1 MSAESYK
8 TRYFNKIQYD
18 EVLGA
23 LCKTSTKIEKIKAE
37 YEYYYALP
45 DDIREFFV
53 MPYNYIENDGSA
65 SYYIEKLDIE
75 DAAKQYVS
83 NTKSRDWYD
92 KLMEHVDRFLS
103 VAPIQELTAKSMVE
117 EAYDLVVRKSAMR
130 VGLLEQEQGWLSSP
144 YRAEL
149 EALGITPKSLVARLE
164 KAFNFFIK
172 DRSTHRKTL
181 SHGDLCFSNI
191 LWSEEQDI
199 FRLIDPKGIE
209 SLYLDEYYDIAKLCH
224 SITGNYDDIVYEN
237 YELDYENKTVK
248 ITRQEDEYYWD
259 TFRQWTID
267 RGFSFE
273 LVRVYETSIFISML
287 VNHLDDDKRVAA
299 FMLNASRHLE
309 TLSCGIESVD
319 ED

>member
-1 MSAESYK
+1 MDNELYK
-8 TRYFNKIQYD
+8 TRYFNKIHYD
-18 EVLGA
+18 DAKGA
-23 LCKTSTKIEKIKAE
+23 LCKTSTKVEKIRAE

-45 DDIREFFV
+45 EDIKEMFV
-53 MPYNYIENDGSA
+53 MPYNYTETADSA
-65 SYYIEKLDIE
+65 SYYIEKLDLE

-83 NTKSRDWYD
+83 NEMSRESYD
-92 KLMEHVDRFLS
+92 KLMEHVDQFLS
-103 VAPIQELTAKSMVE
+103 LSPAEKIPAKAMVE

-130 VGLLEQEQGWLSSP
+130 VELLEQDQRWMSSP
-144 YRAEL
+144 YRSEL
-149 EALGITPKSLVARLE
+149 EELGITPKSLVARLE
-164 KAFNFFIK
+164 KAFTFFIN
-172 DRSTHRKTL
+172 DRTTYKRVL
-181 SHGDLCFSNI
+181 AHGDLCLSNI
-191 LWSEEQDI
+191 LWSDERDV
-199 FRLIDPKGIE
+199 FKLIDPKGIE

-237 YELDYENKTVK
+237 YELDYVNKTVK

-267 RGFSFE
+267 KGLSFE

-309 TLSCGIESVD
+309 TLSCGITSVEGD
-319 ED
+319 